1 MLATVTGGFSHG
13 WAPDRM
19 QAAVHRDNSAL
30 GRRVFTHRK
39 EFKLLSITFRITV
52 VILGERCASHCF
64 IRWLGFTAPIHVGMM
79 RAGAIKALLSKRF
92 GGLKSA

>member
-1 MLATVTGGFSHG
+1 M
-13 WAPDRM
+13 
-19 QAAVHRDNSAL
+19 HRDNSAL

-39 EFKLLSITFRITV
+39 ELKLLNITFRITV
-52 VILGERCASHCF
+52 VILCASHCF

-79 RAGAIKALLSKRF
+79 RAGAIKALLSKGF